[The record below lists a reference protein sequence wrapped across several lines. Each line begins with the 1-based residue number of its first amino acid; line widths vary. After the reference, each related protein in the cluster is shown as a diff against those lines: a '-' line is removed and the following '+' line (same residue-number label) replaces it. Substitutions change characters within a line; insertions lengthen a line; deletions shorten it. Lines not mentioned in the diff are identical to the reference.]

1 MSMGKLCR
9 LIAVVTLTLT
19 CVSALAQAQQP
30 GHKRSPAA
38 ERILAAERGE
48 TLEVEALL
56 KGNDPN
62 ARDKPTNRTALMWTI
77 IRKDQTAFDRLIA
90 IPGADVTATDRRDE
104 TAIVI
109 AAQIAMKFDTTA
121 MVEALL
127 TKGADPRAPGGGF
140 TPLLHAANSNRPGVA
155 RAILAKLTAQDLEA
169 RNPFGQTA
177 LGQAAWVGAAE
188 IVTML
193 LDKGAN
199 IEAADLE
206 GKTPLLNAAGHVF
219 PGTLETV
226 RILVAGKADVNARD
240 KAGNTPL
247 SEAIKH
253 GAPGVAELL
262 KQSGAK

>member
-1 MSMGKLCR
+1 MRQRCLV
-9 LIAVVTLTLT
+9 IAITVTVT
-19 CVSALAQAQQP
+19 CLSALAQAQQP

-48 TLEVEALL
+48 TPEVDALL
-56 KGNDPN
+56 RGTDPN
-62 ARDKPTNRTALMWTI
+62 ARDKTTNRTALMWAI
-77 IRKDQTAFDRLIA
+77 VRNDRTAFDRLIA
-90 IPGADVTATDRRDE
+90 IPGADVNATDRRDE
-104 TAIVI
+104 TALVT
-109 AAQIAMKFDTTA
+109 AAQIAMKFDTTP

-127 TKGADPRAPGGGF
+127 EKGANPRMPEQGF
-140 TPLLHAANSNRPGVA
+140 TALIHAANSNRPAVA
-155 RAILAKLTAQDLEA
+155 RAILAKLTAKDLEA

-199 IEAADLE
+199 IEAADSE

-226 RILVAGKADVNARD
+226 RVLVARKADVNARD
-240 KAGNTPL
+240 KAGNTPI

-262 KQSGAK
+262 KKSGAK